1 MAELGTRLK
10 EARTAKGYSIEDL
23 QEITKIQKRY
33 LANIEEG
40 NYSTIPGAFYVRAF
54 IKQYA
59 EAVGLNGDELL
70 ETYKSEI
77 PSPSNEDVAKSIPA
91 TPSRRTLGGRTSNKF
106 MEVVP
111 MIIVAL
117 FIVAIIVIVWT
128 LNQNLPDKEDSKDV
142 DTEEPV
148 TMDVTPPSSDQ
159 TAIDNEEEEK
169 AVEEEKEE
177 EEVVE
182 EEPVSKLV
190 FTLEGT
196 QGETSTYTASGAET
210 YQLKLVANSDK
221 TWLNLRDQAN
231 KTLYDGWVNS
241 GTPYELDVSSMEQI
255 RVRVG
260 NVPSTNVFI
269 NDEPVAFPTDSSPQN
284 LVIKFNK

>member
-1 MAELGTRLK
+1 MTELGTRLK

-70 ETYKSEI
+70 ETYKSEL
-77 PSPSNEDVAKSIPA
+77 PSPTNEDVAKTIPA
-91 TPSRRTLGGRTSNKF
+91 TPSRRTLGGRASNRF
-106 MEVVP
+106 MEIMP

-117 FIVAIIVIVWT
+117 FVVAIIVIVWT
-128 LNQNLPDKEDSKDV
+128 LRQNSPDTDDSPAV
-142 DTEEPV
+142 ETEAPV
-148 TMDVTPPSSDQ
+148 TMDITPPSSDQ
-159 TAIDNEEEEK
+159 TAIDNEEQ
-169 AVEEEKEE
+169 E

-182 EEPVSKLV
+182 EEIEEEPVPELV

-196 QGETSTYTASGAET
+196 QGETSTYTVSGAET
-210 YQLKLVANSDK
+210 YQLKLVASNDK
-221 TWLNLRDQAN
+221 TWLNLKDQAS
-231 KTLYDGWVNS
+231 KTLYDSWVNT
-241 GTPYELDVSSMEQI
+241 GTPFELDVSTMEQI

-260 NVPSTNVFI
+260 NVPVTQVFI
-269 NDEPVAFPTDSSPQN
+269 NDELVKFPTEKSPQN
-284 LVIKFNK
+284 LVIKFSK